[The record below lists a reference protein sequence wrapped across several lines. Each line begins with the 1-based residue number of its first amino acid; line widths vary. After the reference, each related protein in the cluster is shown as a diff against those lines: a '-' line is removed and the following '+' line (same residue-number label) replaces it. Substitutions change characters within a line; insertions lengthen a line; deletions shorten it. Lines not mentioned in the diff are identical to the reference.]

1 MKGWKLRAVAAALA
15 VSLLAAACGDDD
27 EGGDEGGTET
37 TEATETTVAADD
49 GATETTVAAE
59 DGEADG
65 GEAAAGECED
75 GAEPIKIGAL
85 TQATNYA
92 GLDEGINAVIN
103 RVNETCIGGR
113 PLEFVGLEDDGSD
126 PQRNLELARKL
137 VEQDGV
143 FAIIATSAV
152 LLPATTDYLAE
163 AGVPYFGWGFM
174 PGFCGE
180 GSAGFGFNGC
190 LSAYALGLSDNGAT
204 SLLAPLAEI
213 VGKPA
218 EEVTLVVLNSDD
230 DAGRF
235 GDILYSDLWS
245 EEQVLAKEFV
255 PATGAADV
263 TQYVNLVLEENPDVV
278 VLSVDFATGI
288 TLKAALAQAGYEGIV
303 SDYTTYVPGL
313 LEASPDTAAA
323 LEGGYSV
330 TQLPPNEDGSEASE
344 RIAADLEA
352 AGSELPFATFGAL
365 IGYWSTDLLVQMLQ
379 AVAAD
384 GEITSENFF
393 AMVEGGFTSET
404 YEGGLGAVTYPDNH
418 FEGVPCSAA
427 VQVVDGAYVSAV
439 PFACYENVPLR

>member
-1 MKGWKLRAVAAALA
+1 MKGWKLRAIAAALA
-15 VSLLAAACGDDD
+15 VSMLAAACGDDD
-27 EGGDEGGTET
+27 EADGGETTET
-37 TEATETTVAADD
+37 TEATDTSEAAD
-49 GATETTVAAE
+49 GGESTETTEAAE
-59 DGEADG
+59 GDG

-85 TQATNYA
+85 TQAQNYA

-143 FAIIATSAV
+143 FAIVATSAV

-163 AGVPYFGWGFM
+163 QGIPYFGWGFM

-180 GSAGFGFNGC
+180 GSTGYGFNGC

-204 SLLAPLAEI
+204 SLYEPFAEI
-213 VGKPA
+213 TGKSTD
-218 EEVTLVVLNSDD
+218 ELTYVILNSDD

-235 GDILYSDLWS
+235 GDILYQDLFP

-263 TQYVNLVLEENPDVV
+263 TQYVNLVLEENPDVTI
-278 VLSVDFATGI
+278 LSVDFATGI
-288 TLKAALAQAGYEGIV
+288 TLKAALAQAGYEGVV

-323 LEGGYSV
+323 LEGGYSI
-330 TQLPPNEDGSEASE
+330 TQLPPNEDFSEASQQ
-344 RIAADLEA
+344 IAADLEA

-365 IGYWSTDLLVQMLQ
+365 IGYWSTDLMVQMLQ
-379 AVAAD
+379 AVAAE

-393 AMVEGGFTSET
+393 AVIEEGGFTSET
-404 YEGGLGAVTYPDNH
+404 VDGGLGAVTFPENH

-427 VQVVDGAYVSAV
+427 VQVLDGAFASAV
-439 PFACYENVPLR
+439 PFTCYENRPLR